1 MRIFCRVKPCKE
13 DKNLAISFPEKEK
26 LNIQNIR
33 QQTNDSIKKTEV
45 QLRTIEIAIQNQ
57 KKTIF
62 FFDRVFDY
70 KCSQNDVY
78 YYLSVILSYYK
89 Y

>member
-57 KKTIF
+57 NLCRL
-62 FFDRVFDY
+62 RVIHE
-70 KCSQNDVY
+70 
-78 YYLSVILSYYK
+78 YLFRLK
-89 Y
+89 YFVVS